1 MGGSVSPQTL
11 PPYQTGTA
19 PASAGGPTST
29 SFAGG
34 GPGGSVY
41 TPKFGQPA
49 YIGGFLPQADVN
61 FANQVPQVGGATQ
74 TMEQL
79 IAQYMPSM
87 NSAQMT
93 QPTSY
98 SPAETSALGNFLS
111 GNALQNAPY
120 ASQALQT
127 GFDPQNALY
136 TRTAQQ
142 VQDQTRSA
150 EAAAGVAATP
160 YGAGVE
166 SQNMSNFNLD
176 WINQEQQRQA
186 AGAATANSLMS
197 AMGQEVAGGQQL
209 AQAGPSFQT
218 SMLSSLL
225 GNTTTA
231 LNPQQVALSDYLS
244 YMGQNQT
251 AQLQASGQ
259 NIAGVSSLLDFVSSM
274 QQSGGS
280 SSGKSSG
287 GSGMSGLG
295 SMAGKAGAGG
305 K

>member
-1 MGGSVSPQTL
+1 MGGSVSQQAL
-11 PPYQTGTA
+11 PSYQTGTS
-19 PASAGGPTST
+19 PASGSGPAST

-34 GPGGSVY
+34 SGGSVY
-41 TPKFGQPA
+41 TPKFGQPT
-49 YIGGFLPQADVN
+49 YIGGYLPQADVN
-61 FANQVPQVGGATQ
+61 FANQVPQVAGGTQ
-74 TMEQL
+74 TMQ
-79 IAQYMPSM
+79 QYINQYLPAM
-87 NSAQMT
+87 NTSAMQ

-120 ASQALQT
+120 AQQALQT

-136 TRTAQQ
+136 ARTAQQ
-142 VQDQTRSA
+142 TQDQTRAA

-160 YGAGVE
+160 YGAGIE
-166 SQNMSNFNLD
+166 SQNMANFNLD
-176 WINQEQQRQA
+176 WINQEQARQQ
-186 AGAATANSLMS
+186 AGASTADQLMS
-197 AMGQEVAGGQQL
+197 TMGQEVAGGQQL

-259 NIAGVSSLLDFVSSM
+259 NIAGVSSLLDFISSM
-274 QQSGGS
+274 QQGGGGGGGGKSGG
-280 SSGKSSG
+280 G
-287 GSGMSGLG
+287 GGGGLG
-295 SMAGKAGAGG
+295 SMAGKAASGG
-305 K
+305 KG